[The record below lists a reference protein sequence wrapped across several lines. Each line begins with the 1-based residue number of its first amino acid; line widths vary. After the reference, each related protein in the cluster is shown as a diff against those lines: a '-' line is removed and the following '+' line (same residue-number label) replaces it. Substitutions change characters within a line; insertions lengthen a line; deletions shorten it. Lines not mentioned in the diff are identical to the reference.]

1 MLSPKLR
8 CLDDHA
14 IARQRRMYARLL
26 FVVVS
31 VLGRF
36 SVDWT
41 VLARESVISGGL
53 ARPDTADIRF
63 AHE

>member
-1 MLSPKLR
+1 
-8 CLDDHA
+8 
-14 IARQRRMYARLL
+14 MYARLL